1 MEIMNTLLTDLT
13 VISGVAAAI
22 TTLFTLLFRL
32 VWRRGKTLQ
41 EP

>member
-1 MEIMNTLLTDLT
+1 MNTLMTDLT

-22 TTLFTLLFRL
+22 TALFTLAFRL
-32 VWRRGKTLQ
+32 VWRHGKGLR